1 MVYIDYKSKFEIYII
16 FIKKMQILYN
26 IKLEDFKSISVEGR
40 ADEADIT
47 ISNEVIDSDSTVQSS
62 ISVEGRAD
70 EADITISNEL
80 IDSDSTVQ
88 SSISVEERADEADI
102 TNSNELTDSDST
114 VQSSISIDN
123 NSNNIFRINKSTK
136 KFFKKKIKLKNI
148 PNSVLIN
155 SLVFILYFTR

>member
-47 ISNEVIDSDSTVQSS
+47 ISNELIDSDSTVQSS

-70 EADITISNEL
+70 EADITNSNEL
-80 IDSDSTVQ
+80 SDSDSTVQ
-88 SSISVEERADEADI
+88 SSIG
-102 TNSNELTDSDST
+102 
-114 VQSSISIDN
+114 IDN

>member
-70 EADITISNEL
+70 EADITNSNEL
-80 IDSDSTVQ
+80 SDSDSTVQ
-88 SSISVEERADEADI
+88 SSIG
-102 TNSNELTDSDST
+102 
-114 VQSSISIDN
+114 IDN